1 MNLLFWV
8 PGAAG
13 PREPLRWGA
22 PTSIPRQARP
32 RPGAGPEPPTLTRP
46 RRATRAL
53 REPCKVLCWHLPL
66 RDIFTSVPIF
76 GQQLRPPTGMTS
88 SGTTVRDGGRPPEGQ
103 RPPSK
108 EPTETQK
115 AQGDSLAAENDFA
128 WYPESRNGQRA
139 PSLGVGV
146 HHVEARAEVGEGR
159 PRPGRRT
166 GIGKLSREPEAPET
180 PTSEPAGTP
189 LRRVAGGATSRPG
202 FVLGLARGCRTEL
215 PAWPRV
221 RQHRP
226 APQRIEMGP

>member
-1 MNLLFWV
+1 MVCIRKSCIVLTFLY
-8 PGAAG
+8 
-13 PREPLRWGA
+13 L
-22 PTSIPRQARP
+22 
-32 RPGAGPEPPTLTRP
+32 PP
-46 RRATRAL
+46 
-53 REPCKVLCWHLPL
+53 CHHHIL
-66 RDIFTSVPIF
+66 RDIC
-76 GQQLRPPTGMTS
+76 
-88 SGTTVRDGGRPPEGQ
+88 SGDKLGVLSG
-103 RPPSK
+103 
-108 EPTETQK
+108 
-115 AQGDSLAAENDFA
+115 A
-128 WYPESRNGQRA
+128 GQRA

-202 FVLGLARGCRTEL
+202 FVLGARGCRTEL